1 MEQHQKFLIEKTIGA
16 VEKKQPIRDQ
26 YGKTLK
32 LCLKSNKNNKLCR
45 RFYQSLFVD
54 IADIFINYMH
64 SLEPDE
70 IKQLDDDIKANGW
83 GVESVVDIQNS
94 FELLCIFQDFYY
106 LNCCLLLTYGLLPVL
121 DGETSPGAK
130 KCH

>member
-1 MEQHQKFLIEKTIGA
+1 MEQHQKFLIEKTLGA

-70 IKQLDDDIKANGW
+70 IKQLDDDIKANRW
-83 GVESVVDIQNS
+83 GGGGYNQ
-94 FELLCIFQDFYY
+94 LLI
-106 LNCCLLLTYGLLPVL
+106 
-121 DGETSPGAK
+121 
-130 KCH
+130 